1 MGQLAQPMLLPQL
14 LRQMRRQ
21 VGRHLGIGHGPVS
34 LVNNP
39 FPQVLPHSCGSGLA
53 REAIC

>member
-1 MGQLAQPMLLPQL
+1 MLLPQL